1 MQLPLQL
8 APAAGK
14 SLQAQIAEQIR
25 QLILERRLAP
35 GTRMPATRE
44 LASDLRVSRN
54 TVVGAYARLIAEGL
68 IESREPTGTF
78 VVEHVH
84 AEGPSVVPLQCLGVG
99 SVTGHP
105 RLVHLRLRAE
115 SHQVTAPHAHE
126 LRYDFWVGR
135 PDARLFPMRVWQTLL
150 VRMLR
155 GNAHRLC
162 DYGDPQGLRELR
174 TAIAAHVGATRGIAT
189 TPEHVV
195 VTNGIQEGLNLIAC
209 LLIAPGVQVAVEN
222 PCYRGAAN
230 VFVNHG
236 ATLLPVAVDR
246 NGLDPQCLP
255 AAAALAYTTPSH
267 QYPLGAT
274 LSLPRRQ
281 ALLDW
286 ASACGG
292 YIAEDDYDSDFFYD
306 GTPLPALKSLDRN
319 DQVIYLGTFSKS
331 LGAGLRIGY
340 MVLPADLVEAACHA
354 KALLNNCQPWLEQA
368 ALAAFISEGGYAH
381 HLRRL
386 RQLYAARRNHLRAA
400 LTQFLPQWRV
410 EGHDGGM
417 HVVAQLPEDGP
428 DARRMETLARQLGIG
443 VYGIENGNALMLD
456 VPEGDALHRAV
467 LMGYAALDETEI
479 SDALL
484 RLRQVVGG
492 SSHEHAG
499 RLDASLARMM

>member
-8 APAAGK
+8 VPAAGK

-25 QLILERRLAP
+25 QLILDRRLAP
-35 GTRMPATRE
+35 STRMPATRE

-54 TVVGAYARLIAEGL
+54 TVMGAYARLIAEGL

-78 VVEHVH
+78 VVDRVH
-84 AEGPSVVPLQCLGVG
+84 DEGPSVVPLPCVG
-99 SVTGHP
+99 AGLVPAS
-105 RLVHLRLRAE
+105 RAVHLRMRAE
-115 SHQVTAPHAHE
+115 SHQVMPPYAHE
-126 LRYDFWVGR
+126 LGFDFWVGR
-135 PDARLFPMRVWQTLL
+135 PDARLFPMRAWQSLL
-150 VRMLR
+150 LRMLR
-155 GNAHRLC
+155 GNARKLC
-162 DYGDPQGLRELR
+162 DYGDPQGLWELR
-174 TAIAAHVGATRGIAT
+174 VAIAAHVGATRGIAT
-189 TPEHVV
+189 SPERIV
-195 VTNGIQEGLNLIAC
+195 VTNGIQEGLNLLAC
-209 LLIAPGVQVAVEN
+209 LLVAPGVQVAVEN

-246 NGLDPQCLP
+246 DGLDPCYLP
-255 AAAALAYTTPSH
+255 ATAALAYTTPSH

-292 YIAEDDYDSDFFYD
+292 YVAEDDYDSDFFYD

-340 MVLPADLVEAACHA
+340 MVLPVELVESACHA

-368 ALAAFISEGGYAH
+368 ALAAFIADGGYAH

-386 RQLYAARRNHLRAA
+386 RQLYAARRNHLCAA
-400 LTQFLPQWRV
+400 LAHFLPDWQV
-410 EGHDGGM
+410 DGHGGGM
-417 HVVAQLPEDGP
+417 HVVARLPEEGP
-428 DARRMETLARQLGIG
+428 VAREVEALARASGIG
-443 VYGIENGNALMLD
+443 VYGIDSGNALMLG
-456 VPEGDALHRAV
+456 VPDTDALHRVV
-467 LMGYAALDETEI
+467 LLGYAALNETEV

-484 RLRQVVGG
+484 RLRQAVGG
-492 SSHEHAG
+492 G
-499 RLDASLARMM
+499 RLREVPGRVRESLASTA